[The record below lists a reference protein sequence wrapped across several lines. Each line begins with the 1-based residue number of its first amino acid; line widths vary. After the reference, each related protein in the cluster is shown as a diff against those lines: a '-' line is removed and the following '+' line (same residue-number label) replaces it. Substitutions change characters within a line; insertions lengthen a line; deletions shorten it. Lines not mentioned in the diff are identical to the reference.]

1 MKRFLKKLGQGNKG
15 FTLIELLIV
24 VAIIGVLAGVVMAN
38 MSDLFGHGETEA
50 MQAELATVQTAADAY
65 MAKNLQD
72 TLTGVRGT
80 AAVIATGDT
89 DCEFIGYLRSL
100 PTQHLYSWDASGNV
114 TQTAAP

>member
-50 MQAELATVQTAADAY
+50 MQAELITVQTAADAY
-65 MAKNLQD
+65 MAKNLQS
-72 TLTGVRGT
+72 TITARAN
-80 AAVIATGDT
+80 AAVIATGDA
-89 DCEFIGYLRSL
+89 DCEFIAYLRSL
-100 PTQHLYSWDASGNV
+100 PTEYLYAWTDTGEV
-114 TQTAAP
+114 TQSSP